1 MARRRILVVDDE
13 PGMTRLVSLYLR
25 QADFAV
31 ETAPTGA
38 DALYALEQG
47 PFDLV
52 VLDVG
57 LPDLDG
63 YSVCQHMRSTSKV
76 PVIMLTARAD
86 HRDRIMGF
94 ERGADDYVPKP
105 FNPEELVARVNAV
118 LRRVQPE
125 PEKPEQIAVDGL
137 VVGLTDRT
145 VTVDGTIVELRPK
158 EFDLLVQ
165 LASNPDR
172 VFSRELLLQRVWGYE
187 SMGDT
192 ATVDVHIWR
201 LRQKLGES
209 GREHRWIRTVW
220 GAGYR
225 FAANAHGA

>member
-1 MARRRILVVDDE
+1 
-13 PGMTRLVSLYLR
+13 
-25 QADFAV
+25 
-31 ETAPTGA
+31 
-38 DALYALEQG
+38 
-47 PFDLV
+47 
-52 VLDVG
+52 
-57 LPDLDG
+57 
-63 YSVCQHMRSTSKV
+63 
-76 PVIMLTARAD
+76 MLTARAD

-172 VFSRELLLQRVWGYE
+172 VFSRELLLHRVWGYE

-192 ATVDVHIWR
+192 ATVDVHVWR

-209 GREHRWIRTVW
+209 GRQHRWIRTVW

>member
-25 QADFAV
+25 QADYGV
-31 ETAPTGA
+31 ETVATGA
-38 DALYALEQG
+38 DAVHVVEQG
-47 PFDLV
+47 GIDLV
-52 VLDVG
+52 VLDIG
-57 LPDLDG
+57 LPDIDG
-63 YSVCQHMRSTSKV
+63 YSVCQHIRTANNV
-76 PVIMLTARAD
+76 PIIMLTAHSD

-105 FNPEELVARVNAV
+105 FNPDELVARVHAV
-118 LRRVQPE
+118 LRRTRPE
-125 PEKPEQIAVDGL
+125 PEQPEQLAADGL
-137 VVGLTDRT
+137 VVGLTHRT
-145 VTVDGTIVELRPK
+145 VTVDGRGIELRPK

-172 VFSRELLLQRVWGYE
+172 VFSREQLLLKVWGYE

-201 LRQKLGES
+201 LRQKLGDS
-209 GREHRWIRTVW
+209 GRQNRWIRTVW

-225 FAANAHGA
+225 FAADPHGA